1 MFPKNA
7 HHYRIPPKKEFF
19 RSQEEMFNNRLTSV
33 TPGRPDNR
41 ALGVQL
47 PHSLSDPRTSPL
59 RTSRRGGEYVQFD
72 SEPGQ
77 LPFRRTINPLDSLRS
92 NETFFTNLPVYLLCI
107 QLDRWTNHLSP
118 TRPPKPRYN
127 IPNHLLNV
135 RSWSR
140 ANARLASKRSWE
152 QRSLSRPGGES
163 AKKDDREGVYF
174 FVFFLFSFLFL
185 YRRVTRPVAGSKRRI
200 TISTDKT
207 RVSIIKH
214 GRGFVI
220 EECEIITLKKKKK
233 EEA

>member
-7 HHYRIPPKKEFF
+7 HHHRIPSKKEFF

-92 NETFFTNLPVYLLCI
+92 NETFFTNCIYLLYI
-107 QLDRWTNHLSP
+107 QLDRWNQPP
-118 TRPPKPRYN
+118 T
-127 IPNHLLNV
+127 PNSSTKTEYTIYRTTCWTSDLDHARTQRARDHESNDHSSTRWRWKLEE
-135 RSWSR
+135 RWSR
-140 ANARLASKRSWE
+140 GRL
-152 QRSLSRPGGES
+152 L
-163 AKKDDREGVYF
+163 F
-174 FVFFLFSFLFL
+174 FFLLFSFI
-185 YRRVTRPVAGSKRRI
+185 YESRVQWPVPNG
-200 TISTDKT
+200 
-207 RVSIIKH
+207 
-214 GRGFVI
+214 GWQ
-220 EECEIITLKKKKK
+220 
-233 EEA
+233 

>member
-7 HHYRIPPKKEFF
+7 HHHRIPSKKEFF

-77 LPFRRTINPLDSLRS
+77 LPFRRTINPSTPSGRTKPSSQTVYIFCIYTARS
-92 NETFFTNLPVYLLCI
+92 VKPTTYPQLVHQNRIQYTEPPVERQILI
-107 QLDRWTNHLSP
+107 
-118 TRPPKPRYN
+118 TRE
-127 IPNHLLNV
+127 
-135 RSWSR
+135 RSE
-140 ANARLASKRSWE
+140 LAIMRVTITP
-152 QRSLSRPGGES
+152 RPGGGES
-163 AKKDDREGVYF
+163 SKKDGREGVYYF
-174 FVFFLFSFLFL
+174 FFLLFPFLL
-185 YRRVTRPVAGSKRRI
+185 YRVARPVAGSKQWM
-200 TISTDKT
+200 TINTVKT
-207 RVSIIKH
+207 RVSIIKR

-220 EECEIITLKKKKK
+220 DEIITLKKKK
-233 EEA
+233 EET